1 MNVKVDFK
9 IDPVFLE
16 RILVYLELYTTDDS
30 DYRERWKSD
39 QLKRDI
45 NELIDLLGLPEER
58 KQWVR

>member
-1 MNVKVDFK
+1 MNVKCDFK

-16 RILVYLELYTTDDS
+16 RVLVYLERHNDQD
-30 DYRERWKSD
+30 DYRGDSWKSD

-58 KQWVR
+58 KQVIY